1 MAATTTAFEAEILA
15 GAFNNTDRGLMAG
28 AAYILRRNYLGGM
41 TDPAAHNNAL
51 GNTDYNDALTRCGKL
66 ASFNAIA
73 AP

>member
-28 AAYILRRNYLGGM
+28 AAYILRRNYQGGM
-41 TDPAAHNNAL
+41 IDPAAHTNAL
-51 GNTDYNDALTRCGKL
+51 ANQDYADALARCGKT
-66 ASFNAIA
+66 ASFTAIA